1 MNIDILSNLLV
12 DAGIAV
18 HEFIENNKASENYVR
33 TTFIQ
38 DDGFTWD
45 TVVPYVDRR
54 AGMDIKTEQE
64 LADYLISIKPYF
76 QKKAMKRWKAQ
87 ELNRGLIG
95 GSVTP
100 LFFKVLLSFKE
111 EFERF
116 PVNPNSAR
124 RIQDIKDAGYTIASV
139 PRPNG
144 LKGYNRILLPI
155 PLHAEMGYET
165 FTPQFKARVI
175 RLLKERNAFEARVTA
190 KKALIPD
197 HKFSEVR
204 WDDETKAENSM
215 DMEDDEIIE
224 KFQLLDNQRNQQKR
238 EICRKCFQEG
248 TRGTIY
254 GIDFFYEGDK
264 NWNVN
269 IPTIGKAAEK
279 GCIGCPWHDIEKWRK
294 KLNDRLK

>member
-12 DAGIAV
+12 DTGIVV